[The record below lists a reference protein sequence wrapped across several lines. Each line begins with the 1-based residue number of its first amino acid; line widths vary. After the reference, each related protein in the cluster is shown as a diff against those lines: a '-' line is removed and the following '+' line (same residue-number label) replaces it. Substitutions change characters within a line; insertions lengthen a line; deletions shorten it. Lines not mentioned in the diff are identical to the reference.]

1 MRFRKRRAR
10 AELTRDAGRRL
21 PAASSIATPYDA
33 PVAQLDRVSASE
45 EVELKFE
52 AGGKVLEIRDFEKS
66 VHPHVERSDQGVT
79 KRRSAGRQE
88 NG

>member
-1 MRFRKRRAR
+1 M
-10 AELTRDAGRRL
+10 DAGRRL

-45 EVELKFE
+45 EVKRRFE
-52 AGGKVLEIRDFEKS
+52 TGGKVWGIRDFEKA
-66 VHPHVERSDQGVT
+66 VYPRITRSDQGVT
-79 KRRSAGRQE
+79 KGRAAVRRG